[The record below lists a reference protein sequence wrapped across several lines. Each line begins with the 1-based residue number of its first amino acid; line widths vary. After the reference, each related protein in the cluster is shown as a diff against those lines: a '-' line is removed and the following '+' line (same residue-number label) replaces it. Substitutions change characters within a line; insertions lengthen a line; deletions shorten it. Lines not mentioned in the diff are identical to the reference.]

1 MDKPDIFRKT
11 AAESYAAG
19 QRDSRH
25 FMSLYRA
32 YLQGASDA
40 AGVREEAERESSL
53 RLTIAA
59 MAFALLSLLITM
71 YFVFN

>member
-1 MDKPDIFRKT
+1 MEKPSIFRRT

-59 MAFALLSLLITM
+59 MAFALLSWLITM
-71 YFVFN
+71 YFVFK

>member
-19 QRDSRH
+19 QRDSRR

-59 MAFALLSLLITM
+59 MAFALLSWLITM
-71 YFVFN
+71 YFVFK